1 MTEYWSRAEADKKK
15 CGEGG
20 RRLLGG
26 AKRGWEKAYNEEK
39 ERGGLE
45 EEEEEGYL
53 AADASFLY
61 FCLLRDVRALCLGES
76 LGVKIRGN
84 DKLLDLLANAVV
96 LLCYH
101 RYGILAFFTMNPPPS
116 PE

>member
-39 ERGGLE
+39 ERGGL